1 MPFTVSHAAAVIP
14 LRKIFQFSLPLSA
27 LIVGSFSPDFR
38 YFIPFLRLQIVSHSL
53 QGIFLFCLP
62 LSVLVLFLF
71 HKIVKEPLYHLLPI
85 TVQRRIEPET
95 LQFSF
100 LPLKNF
106 IAIIVAIILGA
117 ITHII
122 WDSFTHEHGG
132 AVERWQILYTIVF
145 YLFGSDIRLY
155 KVLQHVSTFVGLAL
169 LAYWF
174 MKWFRSQPIP
184 QAEGREYLEA
194 GTKLKILISLTVFA
208 IVMGLAFGFW
218 LSTQFT
224 GVLAFRVFVVQTVVG
239 IMAAFAFAAF
249 LYSLA
254 FKWQKRQVL

>member
-14 LRKIFQFSLPLSA
+14 LRKIFQYSLPLSA

-62 LSVLVLFLF
+62 LSLLVLFLF
-71 HKIVKEPLYHLLPI
+71 HKIVKEPLYHLLPES
-85 TVQRRIEPET
+85 VQRRIEPET
-95 LQFSF
+95 LQFFF
-100 LPLKNF
+100 LPLKRL
-106 IAIIVAIILGA
+106 IVIIVAIMLGA
-117 ITHII
+117 ATHII

-132 AVERWQILYTIVF
+132 AVERWQILYTSIF
-145 YLFGSDIRLY
+145 HLFGADIRLY
-155 KVLQHVSTFVGLAL
+155 KVLQHISTVVGLAL
-169 LAYWF
+169 LAYWI
-174 MKWFRSQPIP
+174 MKWFRHQLVP
-184 QAEGREYLEA
+184 QIESKPYLA
-194 GTKLKILISLTVFA
+194 TGTKVKILISLTVFA
-208 IVMGLAFGFW
+208 IVVGLAFGFW

-239 IMAAFAFAAF
+239 IMAAFVFAAF

-254 FKWQKRQVL
+254 FKWQKRQL